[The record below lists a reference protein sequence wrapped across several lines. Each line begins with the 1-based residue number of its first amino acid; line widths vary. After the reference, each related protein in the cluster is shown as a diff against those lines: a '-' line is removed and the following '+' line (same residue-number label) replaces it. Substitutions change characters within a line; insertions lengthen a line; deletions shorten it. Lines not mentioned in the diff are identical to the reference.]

1 MSVSLLLFLLK
12 IHSLSEWPR
21 AWWCSPWTCPDPPAS
36 FSPVWWW
43 WWRGCVG
50 WSCHWGAPTG
60 HSVKFRQKSRLCR
73 CDQELIW
80 PSAGMEINIGSTLL
94 PHITVTVL
102 LTGGPLHLHPHQLLQ
117 PAGQAIDGHA
127 GSTQFCTLSKH
138 HLPSS
143 LIHTCNLCLG
153 TAQLF
158 ASQHFSPTVQP
169 APPSSWCCCCPCS
182 SPHPSTLFQILCQ
195 CPLLC
200 HEGLSRS
207 WCIYFSELRNISS
220 FVDILSPNH
229 KSPAGRSSGH
239 PSQTCQSEPSR
250 WQYCCCPCQRTSSWW
265 SGPTTIGL
273 GNEAGTV
280 TFSNIL

>member
-50 WSCHWGAPTG
+50 WSCHRGAPTG

-102 LTGGPLHLHPHQLLQ
+102 LPGGPLHLHPHQLLQ

-138 HLPSS
+138 HLPYSLFHSS
-143 LIHTCNLCLG
+143 NLCLG

-200 HEGLSRS
+200 PFLPVGGVSTLKHLLLCRHLKPQSQVSS
-207 WCIYFSELRNISS
+207 WK
-220 FVDILSPNH
+220 IL
-229 KSPAGRSSGH
+229 RSSK
-239 PSQTCQSEPSR
+239 PNLSEWTFEMTQLLLSL
-250 WQYCCCPCQRTSSWW
+250 SKNLILMEW
-265 SGPTTIGL
+265 SNNNRIGKW
-273 GNEAGTV
+273 GWN
-280 TFSNIL
+280 SNIF